1 MADGNKLPSHDD
13 DLLADAIPIDADE
26 ADSLLADA
34 IPIDSES
41 ESTAGDE
48 GIELAGGDDD
58 EPTGSREIRTFGS
71 TKKKDDDDSKYKRQL
86 NTTGTGSIR
95 AKTFVAKLRLDAID
109 HLDHQINDWLDAHP
123 TYEVKYVTTVV
134 GELTGKIKEPALFM
148 TVFI

>member
-1 MADGNKLPSHDD
+1 MAQRDDSLPAPDD

-26 ADSLLADA
+26 ADSLLDDA
-34 IPIDSES
+34 IPIDSVNES
-41 ESTAGDE
+41 ADE
-48 GIELAGGDDD
+48 GIELAEGDDD
-58 EPTGSREIRTFGS
+58 TTGSREIRTFGS
-71 TKKKDDDDSKYKRQL
+71 TKKKDDDDSKYQRQL
-86 NTTGTGSIR
+86 NTTGTGGIR